1 MKVTISP
8 EQRFLR
14 KSLKTLDALLSHRY
28 GFYLF
33 DVLSALRG
41 PDSKSDN
48 VKEATTGLIR
58 GKAFPRV
65 FDENKHQNH
74 LGLVVTLVDNE
85 DHAKL
90 RRDLENDREESHHF
104 IAHAQSAF
112 RYLGLSWSDLNP
124 TPNRNKKV
132 KK

>member
-1 MKVTISP
+1 MKIKVSP

-14 KSLKTLDALLSHRY
+14 KSLKTLDALLSHKY
-28 GFYLF
+28 GPYLSN
-33 DVLSALRG
+33 VLSALRG
-41 PDSKSDN
+41 PDSDN
-48 VKEATTGLIR
+48 DDVKKAATGLIR
-58 GKAFPRV
+58 SKAFPGILG
-65 FDENKHQNH
+65 KGTYQNH

-90 RRDLENDREESHHF
+90 RRDLENDREESRHF

-112 RYLGLSWSDLNP
+112 RYLGLSWYNVNIP
-124 TPNRNKKV
+124 TNQHKKV